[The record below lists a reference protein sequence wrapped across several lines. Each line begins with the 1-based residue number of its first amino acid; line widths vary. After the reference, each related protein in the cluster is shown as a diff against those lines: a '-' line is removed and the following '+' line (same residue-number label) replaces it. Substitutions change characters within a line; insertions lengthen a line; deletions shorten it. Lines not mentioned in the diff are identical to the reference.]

1 MDKLDEYI
9 EHYEMLSTEYERSK
23 SLTEQFTQLANW
35 LKELKELRILIGGED
50 NYLTEPPEQAD
61 VQPAKRG
68 KWLQHGKP
76 DDYFWCCSACKKWII
91 YAEHDLHKHHFC
103 GNCGAD
109 MRGESGG

>member
-1 MDKLDEYI
+1 MKMIDYNLLRGKI
-9 EHYEMLSTEYERSK
+9 TAMQSTEPKYAYNFLNNAQNPS
-23 SLTEQFTQLANW
+23 TEW
-35 LKELKELRILIGGED
+35 ECIED
-50 NYLTEPPEQAD
+50 MIDSMEVHEAEP
-61 VQPAKRG
+61 VKRG

-109 MRGESGG
+109 MRGED